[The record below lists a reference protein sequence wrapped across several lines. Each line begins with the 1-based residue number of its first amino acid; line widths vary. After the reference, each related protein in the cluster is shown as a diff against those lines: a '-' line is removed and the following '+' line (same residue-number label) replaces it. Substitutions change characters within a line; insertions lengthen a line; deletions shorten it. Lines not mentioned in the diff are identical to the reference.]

1 MEGIFTEG
9 IDPFIPVEVMLS
21 GLGSRSLGTTLTVFI
36 QITNINSGGKGGS
49 RNWGGGGGVVI
60 FKA

>member
-21 GLGSRSLGTTLTVFI
+21 GLGSRSLGTTLTLFI
-36 QITNINSGGKGGS
+36 QIRNIDTGGKGIGT
-49 RNWGGGGGVVI
+49 I
-60 FKA
+60 HE